1 MHRAYIQT
9 DDFVMSFRLMQRL
22 RQEMI
27 RFEVLELEEHP
38 PEFGVLFTD
47 ETKSHHKSSIVVDAE
62 NIDDAIE
69 AYYRAVH
76 QIDETSLL
84 TIGIDP
90 GPRPACAWR
99 TDATIIGVQQ
109 TESFE
114 ELFEFLSKLGRR
126 YSTHSIQ
133 VKVGHGSPLH
143 RDQIINRSFHRGYR
157 VEIIDEKSTSK
168 GRNRHDHTKAAVR
181 IAMKSGT
188 LVFEERTIQ
197 PSKGDLRN
205 IQRESREL
213 SEGKVSISTAL
224 AYSVAVGELSLDD
237 AIKKHNHSSS
247 A

>member
-22 RQEMI
+22 RDENI
-27 RFEVLELEEHP
+27 RFEVLEIEEP
-38 PEFGVLFTD
+38 VPEFGVLFTD
-47 ETKSHHKSSIVVDAE
+47 KIKNSHLNSILVDSE
-62 NIDDAIE
+62 NIDEAIE
-69 AYYRAVH
+69 DYYRAVH

-99 TDATIIGVQQ
+99 TDATIVGVQQ
-109 TESFE
+109 TESFD

-133 VKVGHGSPLH
+133 VKIGNGSPLH

-168 GRNRHDHTKAAVR
+168 GRSRHDHTQAAVR

-188 LVFEERTIQ
+188 LVFEERTIE

-205 IQRESREL
+205 IQRESREV
-213 SEGKVSISTAL
+213 SEGKVSISTSL
-224 AYSVAVGELSLDD
+224 AYSVAVGELSLDE